1 MIDHFKEKDVKEF
14 VLLDKK
20 WQMLKE
26 MKYVL
31 GIAYNAT
38 VAMQN
43 QQLTL
48 SELYG
53 IWTMMELHLKK
64 CTQTKLKTDIAKKL
78 EIAVTGRRAHLFN
91 NPFMSS
97 ALYLDPRYH
106 NQIMRNR
113 EKVGEARQTLLN
125 LWHRINDNS
134 PVSNDD
140 APNNTSA
147 ESTDSIIVDFN
158 AVAEITK
165 YLAGSNSPEIHSTN
179 EMNDIELIIDLY
191 DPEPM
196 PFNDELTVMDYWEKE
211 KEKQPQLYK
220 LAAIVFSIPPTE
232 TQIERDFSHL
242 DYVFNDR
249 RCSLTEERL
258 EDIMVINLN
267 PQLFD
272 IVKEEELKE
281 LGYQIK
287 Y

>member
-14 VLLDKK
+14 VLLDEK
-20 WQMLKE
+20 WSMLKE

-31 GIAYNAT
+31 GIAYEAT

-53 IWTMMELHLKK
+53 IWTVMELHLKK
-64 CTQTKLKTDIAKKL
+64 CVQTKFKTDIAKQL
-78 EIAVTGRRAHLFN
+78 EITVIGRRDHLFD

-106 NQIMRNR
+106 RQIMQNR
-113 EKVGEARQTLLN
+113 EKVEAAKQTLLN

-134 PVSNDD
+134 DVTHDD
-140 APNNTSA
+140 APNNTST
-147 ESTDSIIVDFN
+147 ESTGSINLDFDP
-158 AVAEITK
+158 VAEMKK
-165 YLAGSNSPEIHSTN
+165 YFAGSNLLEIHPTN
-179 EMNDIELIIDLY
+179 ETNDIELVIDLY

-196 PFNDELTVMDYWEKE
+196 EFGDEMKVVDYWEKE

-220 LAAIVFSIPPTE
+220 LASIVFSIPPCE
-232 TQIERDFSHL
+232 TQIERDFSRL

-258 EDIMVINLN
+258 EDIMIINLN

-281 LGYQIK
+281 LGDQIK
-287 Y
+287 